1 MYVPFTM
8 TFPDRAAGQVTLTL
22 TSAASSSMAAGQ
34 YIYDLEIESNTGV
47 VTRLIEGKVTLNRE
61 ITR

>member
-1 MYVPFTM
+1 M
-8 TFPDRAAGQVTLTL
+8 TFPDREAGQVTLTL
-22 TSAASSSMAAGQ
+22 TSGASSSMAAGQ
-34 YIYDLEIESNTGV
+34 YIYDLEIESATGV

>member
-1 MYVPFTM
+1 
-8 TFPDRAAGQVTLTL
+8 VTLTL
-22 TSAASSSMAAGQ
+22 TSGASSSMAAGQ
-34 YIYDLEIESNTGV
+34 YIYDLEIESSTSV